1 MDYPH
6 SDIAVQARPSTLVN
20 VLNGLKKVF
29 VSDPGLMLQ
38 LGLTSIVVA
47 AGVALGLSAIQW
59 VLISMVTF
67 LFLVAG
73 IMRTA
78 SILQIRQE
86 ESMSTYQ
93 ASRIRLMGNAIV
105 AVTAGISFMTY
116 LLVFV
121 PRLSQLV

>member
-1 MDYPH
+1 MDYTH
-6 SDIAVQARPSTLVN
+6 SDIAVQARPLTLHN

-47 AGVALGLSAIQW
+47 AGVFLHLNAIQW
-59 VLISMVTF
+59 VLISLVTI
-67 LFLVAG
+67 LFLMAG

-78 SILQIRQE
+78 SLLQIRHE
-86 ESMSTYQ
+86 ESMPAFQ
-93 ASRIRLMGNAIV
+93 ASRIRLMGNAILG
-105 AVTAGISFMTY
+105 VTAGLSFMTY

-121 PRLSQLV
+121 PRLNQLA